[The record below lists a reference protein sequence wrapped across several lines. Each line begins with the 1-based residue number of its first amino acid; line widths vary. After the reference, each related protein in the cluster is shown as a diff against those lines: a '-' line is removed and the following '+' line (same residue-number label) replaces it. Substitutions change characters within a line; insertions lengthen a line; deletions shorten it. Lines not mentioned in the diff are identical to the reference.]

1 MSIIDRLLSLAVL
14 NHWFYGIIILAA
26 MLEAS
31 PLFGLVVPGQLI
43 MIIGGFLVKMGIL
56 DLGDTILFAALGAI
70 LGDLIGYG
78 LGRKYGVSFIT
89 TYGKYFFFRKE
100 HFEKTKKVMEQH
112 TGKTLI
118 LGRFNSLTRAFA
130 PFVAGSTEIPL
141 ARFLIYNVIGGVCWA
156 VVLVILGFLFG
167 KSYEAVSRYIGLG
180 IIIATVVSI
189 LFIYVYRF
197 INKKKKIF
205 TKYHLYALIFNTLAI
220 YLFSKMVEDLVEG
233 ELMTRVDVWVNIN
246 IVHLLVPTAKE
257 IFLFIANLTGIF
269 PLALLSILLLGILL
283 YQRRV
288 YHSILFVLSLG
299 SGLIIT
305 IITMF
310 FLPRNGPRESLLQTT
325 SHSFPSIQVFLTT
338 ILCLIIIYS
347 FKDEIKQKRR
357 RIVFIFITGVLFFI
371 TVFGRVYLRASW
383 LSDVIAGL
391 ALGLGVVTFWI
402 ILLQILISLST
413 RMMKM
418 VKTKVFS

>member
-233 ELMTRVDVWVNIN
+233 ESMAKIDVWISMNIAQFWTP
-246 IVHLLVPTAKE
+246 ITKTIML
-257 IFLFIANLTGIF
+257 IIANSTTVWL
-269 PLALLSILLLGILL
+269 LSLLSILFLGVLLF
-283 YQRRV
+283 RRKW
-288 YHSILFVLSLG
+288 YHSILFLLSTI
-299 SGLIIT
+299 SGLILT
-305 IITMF
+305 AITMF
-310 FLPRNGPRESLLQTT
+310 FLPRDSPIKTVLQVNYY
-325 SHSFPSIQVFLTT
+325 SFPAINVLLAT
-338 ILCLIIIYS
+338 ILCLTMIYA
-347 FKDEIKQKRR
+347 FKDEIKSEIKRR
-357 RIVFIFITGVLFFI
+357 LFLFITIFFFMIVLGSRI
-371 TVFGRVYLRASW
+371 YLNASW
-383 LSDVIAGL
+383 LSDVIAGF
-391 ALGLGVVTFWI
+391 ALGLWVITFFI
-402 ILLQILISLST
+402 IVLQIMISLST
-413 RMMKM
+413 
-418 VKTKVFS
+418 KVRTLARRRL